1 MSDKFEKSQDF
12 KYYGE
17 GLANGY
23 CGVSVQHIK
32 AHNNGPVKC
41 ILGLEE
47 NDVEGQIDLVVACKY
62 LRYIFNFNFFGR
74 LISISY
80 SEKIHSVL
88 ISIQWYVIAICTI
101 SKACRYLF
109 NYDFYIENDNMVVIH
124 LLEMKRNETN
134 RIELTKILLSNT
146 KPFDI
151 LNVESFEFNG
161 SISTWM
167 KF

>member
-1 MSDKFEKSQDF
+1 MSDKFEKNPDF

-88 ISIQWYVIAICTI
+88 ISIQWYVIAIYTI

-124 LLEMKRNETN
+124 LLEMK
-134 RIELTKILLSNT
+134 
-146 KPFDI
+146 
-151 LNVESFEFNG
+151 
-161 SISTWM
+161 
-167 KF
+167 

>member
-1 MSDKFEKSQDF
+1 MSDKFEKNPDF

-47 NDVEGQIDLVVACKY
+47 NDIEGQIDLVVACKY
-62 LRYIFNFNFFGR
+62 FHFFER

-88 ISIQWYVIAICTI
+88 ISIQWYVIAIYTI

-124 LLEMKRNETN
+124 LLEMK
-134 RIELTKILLSNT
+134 
-146 KPFDI
+146 
-151 LNVESFEFNG
+151 
-161 SISTWM
+161 
-167 KF
+167 